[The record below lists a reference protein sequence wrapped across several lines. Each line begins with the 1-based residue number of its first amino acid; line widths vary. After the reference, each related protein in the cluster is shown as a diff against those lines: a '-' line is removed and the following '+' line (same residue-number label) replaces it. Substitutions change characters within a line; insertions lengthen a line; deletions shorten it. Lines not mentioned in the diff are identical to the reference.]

1 VQVWSVLVRECILV
15 QVWSVLVRECILV
28 QVWSVLV
35 RECILWWGV
44 QRVHHE
50 FYILCI
56 LS

>member
-1 VQVWSVLVRECILV
+1 V

-50 FYILCI
+50 FYILRIC
-56 LS
+56 